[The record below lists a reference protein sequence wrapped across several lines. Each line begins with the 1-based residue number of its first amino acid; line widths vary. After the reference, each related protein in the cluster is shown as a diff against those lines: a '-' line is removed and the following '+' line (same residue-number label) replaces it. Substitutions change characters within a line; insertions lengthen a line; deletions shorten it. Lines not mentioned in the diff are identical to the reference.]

1 MKNIKAKIA
10 EYISKKFEVEA
21 PMIESMLEY
30 PPDSKM
36 GDLSLPC
43 FKLSKSLR
51 KAPPAIAADIADGFE
66 CDEIG

>member
-30 PPDSKM
+30 PIFIL
-36 GDLSLPC
+36 GDKNKQIR
-43 FKLSKSLR
+43 F
-51 KAPPAIAADIADGFE
+51 AIGIL
-66 CDEIG
+66 